1 MDDSPTQA
9 KRQVA
14 RAAGTVMIA
23 LVIGQIA
30 SLAQSILIAN
40 TFGTQHELD
49 AFYAANRVSETL
61 FYLVAAGALSSAFIP
76 TFTAFLAKDN
86 KKSAWRLASA
96 VANLLILT
104 ISLLAALAAVFS
116 PTIVRYALAP
126 GLTEDPALFTL
137 TVNLLRLQLVSVLL
151 FGLGGLVIAI
161 LNSYQV
167 FFIPALTAS
176 MYRLG
181 LIFGILVLAP
191 LLGIYGLAWGVL
203 IGAAL
208 SLLIQVPTLIKLKGN
223 YSLTL
228 GWKNAAVGEV
238 LRLMG
243 PRLFGV
249 AIVQLN
255 FWVNTWLASQMAEGS
270 LSAVQYGFSFMLM
283 AQAAIAQSVA
293 TAAMPTLSTQYAL
306 GRYDDIRST
315 LAASLRGV
323 ILLSMP
329 ASIGLI
335 LLRQPI
341 LAMIYQRGAFDE
353 QSTQMVAWALLWY
366 AAGLVFHSI
375 YEVLARSFYAMHDTK
390 TPVLVGLGAMG
401 LNVVLSFTLSALF
414 ERIGWMPHGGLAL
427 ANSLAT
433 GLEATILIIL
443 MRRRLNG
450 IQGKEIA
457 SGFAQ
462 AGLGTLGMA
471 LGLWFWLHIMA
482 SHSVTL
488 TALAGVVIGGAIYGL
503 TVWLLKVPEMQSLVH
518 AIRRKLPI

>member
-1 MDDSPTQA
+1 M
-9 KRQVA
+9 V
-14 RAAGTVMIA
+14 A
-23 LVIGQIA
+23 LVIGQLA

-61 FYLVAAGALSSAFIP
+61 FYLLAAGALSSAFIP
-76 TFTAFLAKDN
+76 TFTAILTKED

-104 ISLLAALAAVFS
+104 VSLLAVLAAVFA

-126 GLTEDPALFTL
+126 GLSSDPYLFKL
-137 TVNLLRLQLVSVLL
+137 TIDLLRLQLVSVIL
-151 FGLGGLVIAI
+151 FGLSGLLIAI
-161 LNSYQV
+161 LNSHQV
-167 FFIPALTAS
+167 FFIPALTAT

-191 LLGIYGLAWGVL
+191 FLGIYGLAWGVV

-208 SLLIQVPTLIKLKGN
+208 SLLIQIPDLAKLKGT
-223 YSLTL
+223 YTFTL
-228 GWKNAAVGEV
+228 GWKNTAVGEV

-255 FWVNTWLASQMAEGS
+255 FWVNVWLASQMTEGS
-270 LSAVQYGFSFMLM
+270 VSAVQYGFSFMLM

-306 GRYDDIRST
+306 GKFDEIRST

-335 LLRQPI
+335 LLREPI
-341 LAMIYQRGAFDE
+341 LAMIYQHGAFDAR
-353 QSTQMVAWALLWY
+353 STQMVAWALLWY
-366 AAGLVFHSI
+366 AAGLVFHSV
-375 YEVLARSFYAMHDTK
+375 YEILARAFYAMHDTK
-390 TPVLVGLGAMG
+390 TPVLVGAGAMG
-401 LNVVLSFTLSALF
+401 LNILLSFSLSAWF

-427 ANSLAT
+427 ANSIAT
-433 GLEATILIIL
+433 GLEATILFIL

-450 IQGKEIA
+450 IQDKEVFLA
-457 SGFAQ
+457 FGQ
-462 AGLGTLGMA
+462 AGLASLGVV
-471 LGLWFWLHIMA
+471 LGLFLWMQVINQRSA
-482 SHSVTL
+482 AL
-488 TALAGVVIGGAIYGL
+488 TALGGVLAGGFIYGML
-503 TVWLLKVPEMQSLVH
+503 VWLLKVPEVHSLIL
-518 AIRRKLPI
+518 AIRKRISR

>member
-1 MDDSPTQA
+1 MEDSPSQA

-14 RAAGTVMIA
+14 RAAGTVMVA

-76 TFTAFLAKDN
+76 TFTAFLAKDD
-86 KKSAWRLASA
+86 KKGAWRLASA

-104 ISLLAALAAVFS
+104 VSLLAALAAVFA

-126 GLTEDPALFTL
+126 GLTADPAIFAL
-137 TVNLLRLQLVSVLL
+137 TVELLRLQLVSVIL
-151 FGLGGLVIAI
+151 FGLGGLAIAI
-161 LNSYQV
+161 LNSHQI
-167 FFIPALTAS
+167 FFVPALTAT

-191 LLGIYGLAWGVL
+191 SMGIYGLAWGV
-203 IGAAL
+203 IVGAAL
-208 SLLIQVPTLIKLKGN
+208 SLLIQIPNLIKLRGT
-223 YSLTL
+223 YTFTF

-255 FWVNTWLASQMAEGS
+255 FWVNTWLASQMTEGS
-270 LSAVQYGFSFMLM
+270 VSAVQYGFSFMLM

-306 GRYDDIRST
+306 GKFDDIRST

-353 QSTQMVAWALLWY
+353 NSTQMVAWALLWY
-366 AAGLVFHSI
+366 ASGLVFHSI
-375 YEVLARSFYAMHDTK
+375 YEVLARAFYAMHDTK
-390 TPVLVGLGAMG
+390 TPVLVGALAMG
-401 LNVVLSFTLSALF
+401 LNVLLSFTLSALF
-414 ERIGWMPHGGLAL
+414 ERIGLMPHGGLAL
-427 ANSLAT
+427 ANSIAT
-433 GLEATILIIL
+433 GLEATILFIL
-443 MRRRLNG
+443 MRRRLNDL
-450 IQGKEIA
+450 QDKDIA
-457 SGFAQ
+457 TGFAQ

-471 LGLWFWLHIMA
+471 LGLWFWLQVME
-482 SHSVTL
+482 SHSTTL
-488 TALAGVVIGGAIYGL
+488 TALGGVLIGGILYAAI
-503 TVWLLKVPEMQSLVH
+503 TWLLRVPEIFSLTQ
-518 AIRRKLPI
+518 ALKKRMK